1 MQKESLGRYIASV
14 RKKKG
19 KTQKDL
25 AEALHY
31 TPQAISKLELGDG
44 SIPLDIAISVCK
56 YLDISLDSLF
66 LREEE
71 PKPYDSSVKNLSGL
85 GSKLKAIREE
95 TRLSQDGW
103 GDRLGIS
110 PKTIRK
116 YEKDEQL
123 PSFLAF
129 EAYCEQKGVLPS
141 DILLSQQVISQKPIN
156 KKPTR
161 LVIISAIAAAV
172 AVSAGVGIPLGVFL
186 ANKPS
191 SSIEPGVSSSINEP
205 ISSSQEEEPSV
216 IESSSES
223 VEEITSETIS
233 SSKKESSPEESSESS
248 LEESSPEETSESSIE
263 QSSSEESSSTESIES
278 SEESSESSIE
288 KVYIESRSD
297 TSPSVEISLPDEYK
311 TIFLGKFPQSVV
323 TDENLIAALNAVPG
337 SSIIGNT
344 VEYGDER
351 YLVDSSIAAIKSN
364 AGDPS
369 PVGLH
374 YYRYDP
380 IEWVHCA
387 NDDTGCVF
395 VSKDVLFVKE
405 FTDHP
410 VYKINGASEEV
421 EVWNN
426 YEHSSIR
433 AYLNSDFYLNA
444 FKEEERSKIL
454 LTNVDNSVETTIDSI
469 NKNLS
474 NNTDDYVYLPSC
486 SEMNLGGTN
495 KIYRKARASDYFKA
509 KGGRYNPNSEGAG
522 ANNGFYWLRSPYPNE
537 DQTEYER
544 VCSDIGMIY
553 ATYPHDSVPYNAS
566 FIGDEYNDPDT
577 GPYGIRPMIRLSTFP
592 ID

>member
-14 RKKKG
+14 RKRKG

-44 SIPLDIAISVCK
+44 SIPLDIAISVCE

-95 TRLSQDGW
+95 SRLSQDGW

-129 EAYCEQKGVLPS
+129 EAYCEQKGVRPS
-141 DILLSQQVISQKPIN
+141 DILLSQQVIRQKPIN

-205 ISSSQEEEPSV
+205 TSSSQEEEPSV

-223 VEEITSETIS
+223 VEQTTSETIS
-233 SSKKESSPEESSESS
+233 TSMDESPSEESSESS
-248 LEESSPEETSESSIE
+248 LEEI
-263 QSSSEESSSTESIES
+263 S

-288 KVYIESRSD
+288 KVYVESRSD
-297 TSPSVEISLPDEYK
+297 TSPTVEISLPDEYK
-311 TIFLGKFPQSVV
+311 TIFLGEFPQSVV
-323 TDENLIAALNAVPG
+323 TDEELIANLSAVPG
-337 SSIIGNT
+337 SSTIGDT
-344 VEYGDER
+344 IEYGGER

-387 NDDTGCVF
+387 NDDSGCVF
-395 VSKDVLFVKE
+395 VSKDVLLVKE
-405 FTDHP
+405 FTDYP
-410 VYKINGASEEV
+410 VYKLNETSEEV

-433 AYLNSDFYLNA
+433 TYLNEDFYLNV
-444 FKEEERSKIL
+444 FEEEERSKIL

-486 SEMNLGGTN
+486 NEMNLGGTN

-522 ANNGFYWLRSPYPNE
+522 ANNGFYWLRSPYPKVE
-537 DQTEYER
+537 QIEYER

-553 ATYPHDSVPYNAS
+553 ATNGYDSVPYNAS
-566 FIGDEYNDPDT
+566 FIDDEYNDPET
-577 GPYGIRPMIRLSTFP
+577 RPYGIRPMIRLSTFP
-592 ID
+592 TD